1 MKRVEKTWGHEIW
14 IENNEKY
21 CGKILHCE
29 KGKWSSKGKFHYHKE
44 KDETFYV
51 VKGTLL
57 IDIEGE
63 EIILKPGEKL
73 RIFPTIQHRF
83 KAITRVCEFIEFS
96 TQHKYGD
103 NYYD

>member
-1 MKRVEKTWGHEIW
+1 MKRVEKTWGHELW

-21 CGKILHCE
+21 CGKLLHCE

-51 VKGTLL
+51 IKGILL

-63 EIILKPGEKL
+63 EIFLKQGDKL
-73 RIFPTIQHRF
+73 
-83 KAITRVCEFIEFS
+83 
-96 TQHKYGD
+96 KYNGKRK
-103 NYYD
+103 YT